1 MVKTMKNKTL
11 TINKRLQARKRAES
25 RLKAYGIISISIALI
40 MLSTLMISIGL
51 NGYSALQQAYVKL
64 DINVESKNVLDENG
78 EFSNKKALL
87 FNWDGIVSKSFI
99 SNFPE
104 VSKRSEKRS
113 LRKLMSS
120 NAGYELRQYFQR
132 NPNHLD
138 KKITLW
144 LTASDDFDQH
154 MKGRFNTKVEE
165 KDRRLSNQQL
175 KWIDFLSE
183 NRIADLKF
191 NTGFFTNADSRE
203 PESAGI
209 LGLSLI
215 HI

>member
-1 MVKTMKNKTL
+1 MVKTMKNKTH

-51 NGYSALQQAYVKL
+51 KGYSALQQAYVKL
-64 DINVESKNVLDENG
+64 DINVESKNILDENG

-132 NPNHLD
+132 NPNHFD

-154 MKGRFNTKVEE
+154 MKGCRFNN
-165 KDRRLSNQQL
+165 L
-175 KWIDFLSE
+175 
-183 NRIADLKF
+183 
-191 NTGFFTNADSRE
+191 
-203 PESAGI
+203 
-209 LGLSLI
+209 
-215 HI
+215 

>member
-87 FNWDGIVSKSFI
+87 FLVKDSELKIIFFKESGKGVKSPINFI
-99 SNFPE
+99 
-104 VSKRSEKRS
+104 
-113 LRKLMSS
+113 L
-120 NAGYELRQYFQR
+120 
-132 NPNHLD
+132 
-138 KKITLW
+138 
-144 LTASDDFDQH
+144 
-154 MKGRFNTKVEE
+154 
-165 KDRRLSNQQL
+165 
-175 KWIDFLSE
+175 IDS
-183 NRIADLKF
+183 
-191 NTGFFTNADSRE
+191 
-203 PESAGI
+203 
-209 LGLSLI
+209 
-215 HI
+215 

>member
-120 NAGYELRQYFQR
+120 NAGSELRQYFQR
-132 NPNHLD
+132 NPNQLD
-138 KKITLW
+138 KKI
-144 LTASDDFDQH
+144 S
-154 MKGRFNTKVEE
+154 
-165 KDRRLSNQQL
+165 SNLNFRERHNNNQ
-175 KWIDFLSE
+175 FL
-183 NRIADLKF
+183 NY
-191 NTGFFTNADSRE
+191 FFWSVF
-203 PESAGI
+203 
-209 LGLSLI
+209 LQFQYFY
-215 HI
+215 

>member
-99 SNFPE
+99 STSP
-104 VSKRSEKRS
+104 
-113 LRKLMSS
+113 L
-120 NAGYELRQYFQR
+120 
-132 NPNHLD
+132 
-138 KKITLW
+138 
-144 LTASDDFDQH
+144 
-154 MKGRFNTKVEE
+154 
-165 KDRRLSNQQL
+165 
-175 KWIDFLSE
+175 
-183 NRIADLKF
+183 
-191 NTGFFTNADSRE
+191 
-203 PESAGI
+203 
-209 LGLSLI
+209 
-215 HI
+215 